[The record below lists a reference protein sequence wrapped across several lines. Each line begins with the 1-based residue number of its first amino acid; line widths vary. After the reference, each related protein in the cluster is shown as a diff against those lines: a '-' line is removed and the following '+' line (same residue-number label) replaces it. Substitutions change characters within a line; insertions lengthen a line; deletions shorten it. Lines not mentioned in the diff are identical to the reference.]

1 MAAASIDIRRTDD
14 RRAAVALGI
23 AAGLDERGP
32 GDVDVAAMWGAY
44 DGDSLVGTVSLGT
57 LHGLTVVS
65 WLAVDEAYRG
75 RGLGRL
81 LLGELEAEVRRRGV
95 REVWAPV
102 RAPEFFKAVGYEE
115 SERARS
121 ATRSS
126 PTVSTAAASA
136 APAVRRSSS
145 SAGRDG
151 P

>member
-23 AAGLDERGP
+23 AGGLDERGP
-32 GDVDVAAMWGAY
+32 GDVDVAAVWGAY
-44 DGDSLVGTVSLGT
+44 DGDSLVGTVTLGT

-65 WLAVDEAYRG
+65 RLAVDEAYRG

-102 RAPEFFKAVGYEE
+102 RAPEFFRAAGYEV
-115 SERARS
+115 S
-121 ATRSS
+121 ATGDERD
-126 PTVSTAAASA
+126 ALLADCLDC
-136 APAVRRSSS
+136 RRFGGACRPQVVVKRWS
-145 SAGRDG
+145 
-151 P
+151 